1 LRTSHIAGST
11 PDFAMN
17 ADNLF
22 PVADWLGARSRWIAR
37 DRSTVLAG
45 SLLLAI
51 AIPCLLAP
59 LFAPYDPSV
68 QPDIIK
74 LQSVAP
80 SWLHPFGTD
89 QESRDILSRVMFG
102 GRLSLTVAIFATL
115 VSVTLGTAYG
125 AIAGYTDGLGSTILL
140 RLLDALL
147 SIPRLLLLI
156 AIFAA
161 WRDAPMPAFVF
172 IIGLTGWY
180 GLARLVRGQVLA
192 LKAQDFVQSA
202 YALGATR
209 TRIFFR
215 HILPNVVSPVVV
227 AATLGIG
234 HVIVLEAGLSYLGIG
249 VAPPTPSWGNIIQ
262 EGMQEGIG
270 AVATHWWIWFFPG
283 IALVLTVMAFN
294 VLGDALLRALQP
306 RQSVIE

>member
-1 LRTSHIAGST
+1 
-11 PDFAMN
+11 MN
-17 ADNLF
+17 ADTPF
-22 PVADWLGARSRWIAR
+22 PIGNWLATQRRWISG
-37 DRSTVLAG
+37 DRSTMFAG
-45 SLLLAI
+45 GLLLAI

-59 LFAPYDPSV
+59 LFAPYDPSA
-68 QPDIIK
+68 QPDIIG

-80 SWLHPFGTD
+80 SLQHPFGTD
-89 QESRDILSRVMFG
+89 PFSRDVLSRVIYG

-115 VSVTLGTAYG
+115 VSVTLGTLYG
-125 AIAGYTDGLGSTILL
+125 AIAGYSNGIGATILH
-140 RLLDALL
+140 RILDALL

-161 WRDAPMPAFVF
+161 WRDAPLPVFVLVL
-172 IIGLTGWY
+172 GLTGWY

-209 TRIFFR
+209 TRIFVR

-249 VAPPTPSWGNIIQ
+249 VRQPTASWGNIIQ
-262 EGMQEGIG
+262 DGSDQI
-270 AVATHWWIWFFPG
+270 AAHWWISFFPG
-283 IALVLTVMAFN
+283 IAIVLTVMAFN

-306 RQSVIE
+306 RKSVIE